1 MPTYLR
7 QPNLTINPF
16 HRNPFTTD
24 AYAFRLRGADNPGD
38 FYREKTK
45 DVQDIIAD
53 HLERSHK

>member
-24 AYAFRLRGADNPGD
+24 AYVFRLRGADNPGD